1 MRRLT
6 VAMAVAAYA
15 LANAALAQGSDRD
28 KPLHYEADAGECDDI
43 KQVCTLVGNVILVK
57 GTMRATGE
65 RVQIRK
71 DPAGYQYGT
80 ITVPPGQLATFRQ
93 RRDGPRADV
102 EEYIEGYGERIEY
115 DERADTVK
123 LQTRARIR
131 LLEDGVQRDELRGN
145 SITYDQRNARYFVE
159 GGKPSADPA
168 SPDGRV
174 RGTIAPRSPAP
185 PAAAAPGK
193 LNPSRQLA
201 NPPRE

>member
-1 MRRLT
+1 MRRLRWAGFL
-6 VAMAVAAYA
+6 VACVFTA
-15 LANAALAQGSDRD
+15 AALAQGSDRD

-71 DPAGYQYGT
+71 DAAGYQHGT

-93 RRDGPRADV
+93 RRDGQRADV
-102 EEYIEGYGERIEY
+102 EEYIEGYAERIEY

-123 LQTRARIR
+123 LQTRARVR
-131 LLEDGVQRDELRGN
+131 LLEDGAQRDELRGN

-174 RGTIAPRSPAP
+174 RGTIAPRTPP
-185 PAAAAPGK
+185 PAAAGPAS
-193 LNPSRQLA
+193 LNPSRQLD

>member
-1 MRRLT
+1 MRTPVLLFACACALAT
-6 VAMAVAAYA
+6 SVAA
-15 LANAALAQGSDRD
+15 QVTDRD
-28 KPLHYEADAGECDDI
+28 KPLHYEADAGQCDDI

-65 RVQIRK
+65 RVEIRK

-80 ITVPPGQLATFRQ
+80 ITVPAGQLATFRQ
-93 RRDGPRADV
+93 RREASRPDV
-102 EEYIEGYGERIEY
+102 EEYVEGYAERIEY

-123 LQTRARIR
+123 LSTRARVR
-131 LLEDGVQRDELRGN
+131 LLENGAQRDELRGN

-159 GGKPSADPA
+159 GGKPSTDPA

-185 PAAAAPGK
+185 AADGPAQ

-201 NPPRE
+201 NPPRQ